1 MTTRKLKIYLADLN
15 HDRAIY
21 NYCIPLN
28 IGYIAATANKRLGS
42 RIETELF
49 KFPDDLI
56 SAMKS
61 SQPDILALSNYD
73 WNVNLNI
80 ALIKIAREL
89 NPEIFI
95 IMGGPNIRKT
105 PEGIKKGSEEKR
117 LHTKDCW
124 YFCYF
129 KI

>member
-15 HDRAIY
+15 HDRHMY
-21 NYCIPLN
+21 NYCVPLN
-28 IGYIAATANKRLGS
+28 VGYIAATANKRLGKA
-42 RIETELF
+42 IETQIY

-61 SQPDILALSNYD
+61 SQPDVLALSNYD

-89 NPEIFI
+89 NPEVFVM
-95 IMGGPNIRKT
+95 MGGPNIRKT
-105 PEGIKKGSEEKR
+105 PEGIKLIKNFLKN
-117 LHTKDCW
+117 
-124 YFCYF
+124 
-129 KI
+129 